1 MADLFLSPL
10 LGEALADLRLG
21 GTLLLPDLDL
31 LLGDGDFFLG
41 EGDLFFGGGDL
52 LLGDGDL
59 LLGGDD
65 GGERFLATS
74 CSGCLLSSSPFC
86 CFFTSTDSSGFPVV
100 GGFPLTFGL
109 CFVFDFLGFFLSPL
123 RSLLD
128 SLDESLLDSLEES
141 LDELLLE
148 LLSFLFFLESFFSLL
163 LPFLF
168 FSSPLLSEE
177 LSSLDFFLSFSMDSF
192 FSTTGSPGP
201 PAVLMFCKIFL
212 L

>member
-21 GTLLLPDLDL
+21 GALLLPDLDL

-41 EGDLFFGGGDL
+41 EGDDLLFGRGDL

-65 GGERFLATS
+65 GGERFLLTS

-86 CFFTSTDSSGFPVV
+86 CFFPSADSGSGLPVV
-100 GGFPLTFGL
+100 GGGLLPTLGL
-109 CFVFDFLGFFLSPL
+109 CFVFVFFGFFLSF

-177 LSSLDFFLSFSMDSF
+177 LSSLDFFLLSFSMDSF
-192 FSTTGSPGP
+192 FSKPGSPGP
-201 PAVLMFCKIFL
+201 PPVLMFFR
-212 L
+212 